1 MSLWVLSIE
10 PILINDMLL
19 RTFPVLFFVLN
30 LRFFK
35 RTKQSYNTICL
46 NFLRLLYV
54 IYLHTRVR
62 YFSFS
67 VYISFLRL
75 YPPLKLCCN
84 SIATSQHRKNKITE
98 DDAVVFMYT
107 DSCIQVVSQ
116 RLKLQQKSFETQ
128 FNLETQHL
136 NNNYYNTTTATP
148 PQQTFSSTRL
158 GPQSIL
164 RIIASRVTILGNWFT
179 TMMIKL

>member
-1 MSLWVLSIE
+1 MTCYYGPFLASFSF
-10 PILINDMLL
+10 LI
-19 RTFPVLFFVLN
+19 FGSS
-30 LRFFK
+30 K
-35 RTKQSYNTICL
+35 EQYNHTIQYICL
-46 NFLRLLYV
+46 NFLRLFYV

-128 FNLETQHL
+128 VNLETQHL

>member
-19 RTFPVLFFVLN
+19 RTFPGLFFVLN

-98 DDAVVFMYT
+98 DDAVVFLHRLLHPSRLT
-107 DSCIQVVSQ
+107 TSKVTTKKLWNAVQLRNIASQ
-116 RLKLQQKSFETQ
+116 QQLLQ
-128 FNLETQHL
+128 H
-136 NNNYYNTTTATP
+136 NNSNTTTTNILINSFR
-148 PQQTFSSTRL
+148 TSIDSSNYCVE
-158 GPQSIL
+158 GHHS
-164 RIIASRVTILGNWFT
+164 G
-179 TMMIKL
+179 